1 MAQECTCK
9 NRVKKS
15 LKESKR
21 HNRKYSLNAKESGN
35 VRSEGGKTRDR
46 KHEGG
51 RRTRTTIR
59 PKDTAALQGE
69 RRDPLGCR
77 LEETFLRLT
86 DVNGLKIKGMEK
98 A

>member
-1 MAQECTCK
+1 MQRKAVTCEA
-9 NRVKKS
+9 REERHET
-15 LKESKR
+15 ESTK
-21 HNRKYSLNAKESGN
+21 AG
-35 VRSEGGKTRDR
+35 
-46 KHEGG
+46 GG
-51 RRTRTTIR
+51 RGR
-59 PKDTAALQGE
+59 PKDTAALQRE